1 MQKFSY
7 LETYLISTQT
17 NYTVFSA
24 SNFPYFHSFVYDL
37 LLSSFNLVVSNTQQ
51 DDNDGDQNNGTDD
64 SSNNGGQINTITVI
78 NSGGEG

>member
-24 SNFPYFHSFVYDL
+24 SNFPYFHSSVYDL
-37 LLSSFNLVVSNTQQ
+37 LLSSFNLVVSNTQ
-51 DDNDGDQNNGTDD
+51 
-64 SSNNGGQINTITVI
+64 
-78 NSGGEG
+78 